1 MEKQE
6 ELDFFKII
14 NNNIFVG
21 PAINGYAVTNGIV
34 SGEYGFVVNSL
45 IKADEIG
52 IFDINGGEPKK
63 LIKDPTFINEGK
75 YCSIHVWKDI
85 KYAAGM
91 YWINSVDQKFYALDE
106 DTFEVLREFDAGV
119 TDNASY
125 ICDVTV
131 DEEGNR
137 IFVLRANGVID
148 IFK

>member
-1 MEKQE
+1 MASTDSFHIQQG
-6 ELDFFKII
+6 
-14 NNNIFVG
+14 VW
-21 PAINGYAVTNGIV
+21 
-34 SGEYGFVVNSL
+34 EYGTTSKKDSILKIN
-45 IKADEIG
+45 EIG
-52 IFDINGGEPKK
+52 IFDIAGGEIKK
-63 LIKDPTFINEGK
+63 IIKDPTFIE
-75 YCSIHVWKDI
+75 IHDGYWQINVWTDI